1 MQNAH
6 RAKPS
11 QTTRR
16 SFVKLAAASVMLT
29 GSSPTKKVWAQSLP
43 AHTSPLDDLP
53 TFDGQLIFDD
63 AARRAVAADNG
74 GHVSR
79 SPIAVLKAKSVA
91 DVARIA
97 AHANKHGLKIAMRG
111 QGHSQ

>member
-6 RAKPS
+6 PAKPS

-43 AHTSPLDDLP
+43 ARTSPLDDLP
-53 TFDGQLIFDD
+53 AFDGQLIFDD
-63 AARRAVAADNG
+63 AARERWPLIMAAM
-74 GHVSR
+74 S
-79 SPIAVLKAKSVA
+79 A
-91 DVARIA
+91 DRR
-97 AHANKHGLKIAMRG
+97 LRC
-111 QGHSQ
+111 